1 MWLLLGHFRIL
12 SLWRLGHSR
21 LLFLVPNHH
30 LVAIQLIVDAPHL
43 HELSVS
49 AHLYSTTT
57 TDHNNTVGT
66 VDGGE
71 AVGND
76 NGCATFPG
84 LVQSLLDYLLTLGV
98 QGRGGF
104 VKEED
109 LGVTDQ
115 SPSNGNSLLL
125 PSTQLGALGSNIGI
139 VALRMQ

>member
-1 MWLLLGHFRIL
+1 MWLLLGHFGIL
-12 SLWRLGHSR
+12 SLGRLGCSR

-30 LVAIQLIVDAPHL
+30 LVAIQLVVDAPHL

-49 AHLYSTTT
+49 TDLYGTTT
-57 TDHNNTVGT
+57 TDHNNTVSI

-76 NGCATFPG
+76 YGGATFPG
-84 LVQSLLDYLLTLGV
+84 LVQSLLDYLLTLRI

-104 VKEED
+104 IEEKD

-125 PSTQLGALGSNIGI
+125 SSTQLGTLGSNIGI